1 MKKIRYLPFGYQI
14 NAGNIMIHPKESTL
28 ICELYQKYLEG
39 SSIKKLAEYADRSG
53 IPYRENANGWNKN
66 MISRILEDERYW
78 KGDRFPVLISR
89 EIAIQAVTLKKSK
102 TAEKGKMG
110 FLKRKL
116 VCCHCG
122 NFLIRSQRTTDSIIW
137 ECKAC
142 TMQFGP
148 LSDEELLHV
157 LEGKLNWIGQHP
169 EQIEEKEF
177 CPPSLSI
184 QTARMTNEIN
194 QLLDQ
199 RQVDAERVAALIL
212 DCASEKYRQC
222 RAEQCDHVTMKIKA
236 MFQRH
241 GESGMPIPELLEQTT
256 QKVLLQPDGSI
267 QLQLQN
273 GKII

>member
-14 NAGNIMIHPKESTL
+14 NAGNIMIHPEESTL

-66 MISRILEDERYW
+66 MISRILEDGRYW
-78 KGDRFPVLISR
+78 QGDRFPVLIDR

-102 TAEKGKMG
+102 TAQKGKLG

-122 NFLIRSQRTTDSIIW
+122 NFLIRSQRTSDSITW
-137 ECKAC
+137 ECKGCA
-142 TMQFGP
+142 TQFGP
-148 LSDEELLHV
+148 LSDEEILDM

-169 EQIEEKEF
+169 EQIERKMIH
-177 CPPSLSI
+177 PHSLSI
-184 QTARMTNEIN
+184 QIARMTNEIN

-199 RQVDAERVAALIL
+199 RQVDAERVVALIL
-212 DCASEKYRQC
+212 DCASEKYQQC
-222 RAEQCDHVTMKIKA
+222 HVEQCDHITIKMKEI
-236 MFQRH
+236 FQRYC
-241 GESGMPIPELLEQTT
+241 ESGIPISELFEQTT
-256 QKVLLQPDGSI
+256 EKVLLQPDGSI